1 MTLPSVHRFSHQ
13 AMGTYFEIFIA
24 GEDESYAGQAARAAF
39 REIDRI
45 EGRFSRFDPAS
56 EISRLSRLG
65 PGDLMPIGLET
76 FECLT
81 LAELIRGETNGAFD
95 VNWKRTSGAASL
107 LELHRTAAGF
117 EARVLDSGD
126 KILRPLDLDLGAIG
140 KGYALD
146 RALEVLKEWSISDAL
161 VHGGT
166 STAIGIGSPSG
177 GEEQLPPIGNCASPP
192 GESPAPATGWPVG
205 VGGGWPCEGAPREL
219 FLTDGRALSGS
230 GTEVKGRHIIDPRTG
245 TPAAGHLAAW
255 ALHMS
260 AAAADAL
267 STAFMVMDTGA
278 VEDYCRRHAGVWALV
293 IKAYGDGRMFGPPS
307 PSSPCQNAG
316 QSIY

>member
-1 MTLPSVHRFSHQ
+1 MTLPSVRRFSHQ

-39 REIDRI
+39 REIDRL
-45 EGRFSRFDPAS
+45 EGQFSRFDPAS
-56 EISRLSRLG
+56 EISRLSRLD
-65 PGDLMPIGLET
+65 PGERLPIGFET

-81 LAELIRGETNGAFD
+81 LAESIRGETNGAFD
-95 VNWKRTSGAASL
+95 VNWKRASGAASP

-177 GEEQLPPIGNCASPP
+177 APDAALPPGERCASP
-192 GESPAPATGWPVG
+192 AGWPVG
-205 VGGGWPCEGAPREL
+205 VGGGWPCESAPREIL
-219 FLTDGRALSGS
+219 LTGGRALSGS
-230 GTEVKGRHIIDPRTG
+230 GTEVKGRHILDPRTG
-245 TPAAGHLAAW
+245 APAAGHLAAW
-255 ALHMS
+255 ALHVS

-267 STAFMVMDTGA
+267 STAFMVMDTVA
-278 VEDYCRRHAGVWALV
+278 VEDYCRRHPDVWALI
-293 IKAYGDGRMFGPPS
+293 IKAYGDGRTFGPPPPS
-307 PSSPCQNAG
+307 PPCQNAG

>member
-1 MTLPSVHRFSHQ
+1 MTLPSVRRFSHQ

-24 GEDESYAGQAARAAF
+24 GEDESYAGQAAQAAF
-39 REIDRI
+39 REIDRL
-45 EGRFSRFDPAS
+45 EGQFSRFDPAS
-56 EISRLSRLG
+56 EIGRLSRLG
-65 PGDLMPIGLET
+65 PGERLPIGLET

-95 VNWKRTSGAASL
+95 VNWKRTSGAASP

-146 RALEVLKEWSISDAL
+146 RALEILREWSIANAL

-166 STAIGIGSPSG
+166 STAIGIGSSSW
-177 GEEQLPPIGNCASPP
+177 GEEQLPSIGSCSSPP
-192 GESPAPATGWPVG
+192 DGSVAPPAGWPVG
-205 VGGGWPCEGAPREL
+205 VGGGWPCESAPREIL
-219 FLTDGRALSGS
+219 LTDGRALSGS
-230 GTEVKGRHIIDPRTG
+230 GTEVKGRHILDPRTG
-245 TPAAGHLAAW
+245 APAAGHLATW
-255 ALHMS
+255 TLHVS

-267 STAFMVMDTGA
+267 STAFMVMDTDA
-278 VEDYCRRHAGVWALV
+278 VEDYCRRHPDVWALV
-293 IKAYGDGRMFGPPS
+293 IKAYGDGRMFGPPPPS
-307 PSSPCQNAG
+307 PPCQNAG